1 MSRTI
6 VFVSAAMLVV
16 GGPRCLTA
24 QQPNAATVRTEVQ
37 QAVRAYVDVFNRA
50 DVATLV
56 EMYSRE
62 AGVTSVGDGQ
72 IMRGWDAIRSASDSI
87 AGAEGKYKVSTGS
100 IDIIPL
106 GPGYAMALTSTI
118 ITLKSGDQGTPL
130 RGAMTLVFKKIG
142 GEWKIIHDHTST
154 VTPTTAQGGSPAGA
168 SPAAPSAAPRPTP
181 TERAAAAAQP
191 AAAAAPEP
199 TRYAI
204 AEAEAAV
211 IQPGQFLYYPFSVSP
226 SAHCSVTGRV
236 VGLAGGNKDVQ
247 VFVMDE
253 NNFLNW
259 KTNHEAEAYWQS
271 GQVAATN
278 VAVRLS
284 GPATYYLVISNVFS
298 PITAKTIKM
307 QAFAEC

>member
-6 VFVSAAMLVV
+6 VLVSAAMLVV

-24 QQPNAATVRTEVQ
+24 QQPTAATVRTELQ
-37 QAVRAYVDVFNRA
+37 QAVRAYVDAFNRA

-72 IMRGWDAIRSASDSI
+72 IMRGWDAIRSAYDSI

-100 IDIIPL
+100 IDIVPL

-118 ITLKSGDQGTPL
+118 ITVKSGDQGTQL

-154 VTPTTAQGGSPAGA
+154 VTPTTAQGASPGGV
-168 SPAAPSAAPRPTP
+168 SPAAPSAAPRPT
-181 TERAAAAAQP
+181 ERAAAAAP
-191 AAAAAPEP
+191 AAAPAVPQPA
-199 TRYAI
+199 RYGI
-204 AEAEAAV
+204 AESEAAV
-211 IQPGQFLYYPFSVSP
+211 VQEGGFIDYPFSVS
-226 SAHCSVTGRV
+226 SGTCAVTGRI
-236 VGLAGGNKDVQ
+236 VGLAGGNKDFQ
-247 VFVMDE
+247 AFVMDE
-253 NNFLNW
+253 NSFLNW
-259 KTNHEAEAYWQS
+259 KTNHQAQAYWQS

-278 VAVRLS
+278 IAVRLS
-284 GPATYYLVISNVFS
+284 GPATYYLVISNTFS
-298 PITAKTIKM
+298 PITPKTVKV
-307 QAFAEC
+307 QAFGEC